1 MASVGLPLWAIAV
14 IVILFSIMC
23 IGVVFYMLRKRLGKR
38 GSVGAD
44 SVQKKNT
51 TYPAARPLMQSTS
64 TIKDSHFSSI
74 VLNSTITPI
83 PSPPESPYLS
93 RPSRTHQEEKKL
105 NRYHDAIPSPVASIP
120 LKDDDNRSVWTEDI
134 PLQSPEIKTSLPLP
148 HPTSS
153 FFADKMEL
161 DSDEAHD
168 LYASYM
174 NVSQHQLKDTGEFM
188 SLEDTKHFYSS
199 AAANIQQKA
208 ATIRNTLRQS
218 MRRKSNTNKPA
229 PLSQFFEKT
238 NNKDRSDNNGTHMSR
253 QSSSTSSRFPN
264 SSLQTPNT
272 TPSLISLLPPSP
284 RPDPPYSHL
293 PDYSRSRN
301 KSLVSVTTSTTAKE
315 EEDVH
320 STKIMIDNIPPE
332 SYFSLPVS
340 PSTPSPLGVKHH
352 PLPVVSTVT
361 DMVTSTEKKMM
372 ESQFVEKEPSV
383 NEEEVEKAEEVHP
396 QLNEEAATAARRIIR
411 SASKKSRTRSTAA
424 PEESAQ
430 AMFSLIAN
438 STTSPPLRDVSKYA
452 TVRNKASIPSEK
464 NDCITAGSVRYRKE
478 ENRPL
483 TLDIRNWTAEAPS
496 HSVKTSPRRTVLSS
510 TISGSATVSGRKRLP
525 PLDTMPDFS
534 SKQQNN
540 QYQGESRSATISR
553 SFRLPS
559 PENIGYTAKDQE
571 EEKEE
576 EEASAYENRTSYLS
590 TSTMQSAIKLQEEGH
605 ECSNSSSNNNN
616 NNNRVISTQVS
627 NYSIVNEGSIG
638 FSSKR
643 DSQASAIPC
652 SSPTASQNNTLN
664 KVGNN
669 MDAIRKMLQSSWSN
683 NNLKESGSNSSI
695 SSSSDIGNRG
705 SYIGSVGSSSY
716 KPVASPLGSVNPR
729 LQNQHLVSLS
739 LKANQANR
747 RPAMPIDFMNHD
759 DIPQG
764 PEPTVS
770 FSSSTVR
777 TMIPAEEAEESRL
790 NQKSMIG
797 NILGSRRAHP
807 PSKLGEST
815 TKKIISQKSKFSP
828 DGKTPAQKERE
839 KYLKSLEA

>member
-1 MASVGLPLWAIAV
+1 MASVGLPSWATAV

-23 IGVVFYMLRKRLGKR
+23 IAAVFYMLRQRLRKR
-38 GSVGAD
+38 GSVGTD
-44 SVQKKNT
+44 SVQEKNT

-120 LKDDDNRSVWTEDI
+120 IKEDDSRSVWTEDI
-134 PLQSPEIKTSLPLP
+134 PLQSPEAKTVLPLP

-174 NVSQHQLKDTGEFM
+174 SVSQHQIKGTGEFM
-188 SLEDTKHFYSS
+188 SLDDTKNFYSS

-229 PLSQFFEKT
+229 PLSQFFDKA
-238 NNKDRSDNNGTHMSR
+238 NNSDRPDNNGTHMSR
-253 QSSSTSSRFPN
+253 QSSCTSSRYPN

-284 RPDPPYSHL
+284 RPDSPYSPI
-293 PDYSRSRN
+293 PDHTRSRN
-301 KSLVSVTTSTTAKE
+301 KSLVSVATSSTTKD
-315 EEDVH
+315 EDDTH
-320 STKIMIDNIPPE
+320 STKIMIDSIPPE

-340 PSTPSPLGVKHH
+340 PSTPSPLGVKQH
-352 PLPVVSTVT
+352 PLPAVATVAE
-361 DMVTSTEKKMM
+361 MSAPSEKIA
-372 ESQFVEKEPSV
+372 EREPSISNV
-383 NEEEVEKAEEVHP
+383 EEEEQEEEEEEDEKDHP
-396 QLNEEAATAARRIIR
+396 EPNEEAATAARRIIR
-411 SASKKSRTRSTAA
+411 SASKKSRTRSTVA

-438 STTSPPLRDVSKYA
+438 NTTTPPLHDVSKYA
-452 TVRNKASIPSEK
+452 TVRNKAPIPSEK
-464 NDCITAGSVRYRKE
+464 KNGITAGSVRYLKQ
-478 ENRPL
+478 ENRPS

-534 SKQQNN
+534 SQQQQQQQTNY
-540 QYQGESRSATISR
+540 YQGEARSATISR

-559 PENIGYTAKDQE
+559 PENTSYKTENEQE
-571 EEKEE
+571 EEEQD
-576 EEASAYENRTSYLS
+576 ASAHENRTSYLS
-590 TSTMQSAIKLQEEGH
+590 TSTMQSAIKIQDDGYQYN
-605 ECSNSSSNNNN
+605 SNSNQ
-616 NNNRVISTQVS
+616 NRTISTQFS
-627 NYSIVNEGSIG
+627 NNSLVDEGSIG

-643 DSQASAIPC
+643 DSQSSAIPC
-652 SSPTASQNNTLN
+652 SSPSESKDNTLN

-683 NNLKESGSNSSI
+683 NNLKESESNSSI
-695 SSSSDIGNRG
+695 SSSSDIGNRASYMG
-705 SYIGSVGSSSY
+705 SAGSSTY
-716 KPVASPLGSVNPR
+716 RPVASPLGSVNPR

-759 DIPQG
+759 DVPQG

-777 TMIPAEEAEESRL
+777 TMIPADEAEESRP

-815 TKKIISQKSKFSP
+815 TKKIISQKSKISP